1 MESFKIWFEAM
12 PGVLQLYW
20 GCALVSSAFFL
31 LQTVLMLIGMD
42 SADTDVD
49 TMDLGGGLSL
59 FSVKNLVNFFLGFG
73 WCGVSFYDRVASP
86 LWLAV
91 LAVATGL
98 LLVVLF
104 LFIVKKMMRL
114 ESNGSFRIDEC
125 RGGVADVYLRIPSFR
140 QGCGKVQ
147 VSVQGSVHELEAVTD
162 GEAIP
167 TGAKV
172 RVQEILD
179 GQTLLVKR
187 L

>member
-1 MESFKIWFEAM
+1 M
-12 PGVLQLYW
+12 PGVLQLCW

-114 ESNGSFRIDEC
+114 EANGAFRIDEC
-125 RGGVADVYLRIPSFR
+125 RGGVADVYLRIPSSR
-140 QGCGKVQ
+140 QGSGKVQ